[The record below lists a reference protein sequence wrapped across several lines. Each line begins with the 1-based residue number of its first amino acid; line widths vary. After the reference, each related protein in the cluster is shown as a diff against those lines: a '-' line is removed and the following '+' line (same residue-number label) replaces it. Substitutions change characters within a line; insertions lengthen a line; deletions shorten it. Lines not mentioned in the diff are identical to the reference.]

1 MADVT
6 EEQKDE
12 KFLAEYEKLCAKD
25 KRNVIGVPGWRFS
38 QDGNDYRL
46 VIELKVAR
54 QE

>member
-1 MADVT
+1 MAELT

-12 KFLAEYEKLCAKD
+12 KFLEEYNKLCNKH
-25 KRNVIGVPGWRFS
+25 KRVVVPAPEWRFS

-46 VIELKVAR
+46 TIKLLVAK